1 MDEGKTVTEDRE
13 VAMTLNQYF
22 ITAVNFPGIIGN
34 TSLLEQN

>member
-22 ITAVNFPGIIGN
+22 INAVNFLGIIGN

>member
-22 ITAVNFPGIIGN
+22 IAAVNFLGIIGN